1 MAVLQLPW
9 FSVAV
14 APHLQIQPH
23 TACSYWLLKSEPIQF
38 KAMLFR
44 SHLYYP
50 CSFSLNVKFWQN
62 KQKDPKEEG
71 LRFRIPTMKSLGS
84 LTAAQH
90 VMVLNLVVA
99 RLWSRPCHVGTHI
112 LQYHLPPQG
121 QQKVTVKVGCKAAC
135 PWQVWSCIWAQLAF
149 VLNISWPNSRLA
161 ACHSFQTKHSAPF
174 LKTWF
179 WLLLS
184 AMLCLV
190 IITLSFPP
198 YGLHYRGM

>member
-62 KQKDPKEEG
+62 KQKDPNEEG

-84 LTAAQH
+84 LTAAQN

-112 LQYHLPPQG
+112 LQYHLPP
-121 QQKVTVKVGCKAAC
+121 KVNRRSRWRSAARRHAHGR
-135 PWQVWSCIWAQLAF
+135 SG
-149 VLNISWPNSRLA
+149 A
-161 ACHSFQTKHSAPF
+161 ASGHI
-174 LKTWF
+174 
-179 WLLLS
+179 WLLFSTSLDPI
-184 AMLCLV
+184 LGLQHV
-190 IITLSFPP
+190 TLFKQNTQ
-198 YGLHYRGM
+198 LHF